1 MCPTHAPSPHASI
14 FAQQDVSLF
23 AVSLNA
29 VIVAATLEEPRVL
42 AVRAGRRNLDALP
55 SGPLVPDHR
64 TLEAGLRAW
73 VEQQTDQRLGYV
85 EQLYT
90 FGDRGR
96 TETDGSALTQGLAL
110 AYLALVREARPAGS
124 MASRAMSPFLRC
136 SISRAEAS
144 PLASTRVPSLPS
156 PPLFRSAVPNRMPRR
171 PPACGHP
178 GSGTT
183 AEVFSVP
190 QAIAKW
196 KIGPGSGSNR
206 SP

>member
-1 MCPTHAPSPHASI
+1 MCPTHALSPHASI

-55 SGPLVPDHR
+55 SGPLVPDHP

-73 VEQQTDQRLGYV
+73 VEQQTDQRLGYAAL
-85 EQLYT
+85 LYT

-110 AYLALVREARPAGS
+110 VAPPLVREARPAGS
-124 MASRAMSPFLRC
+124 MDATWQSWYRYFPWDN
-136 SISRAEAS
+136 
-144 PLASTRVPSLPS
+144 TRE
-156 PPLFRSAVPNRMPRR
+156 
-171 PPACGHP
+171 GWD
-178 GSGTT
+178 G
-183 AEVFSVP
+183 
-190 QAIAKW
+190 I
-196 KIGPGSGSNR
+196 
-206 SP
+206 